1 MPGAP
6 IRDVPKAQ
14 VGRVVQAFVDNGESR
29 VEAIEQSSGLFTVIP
44 GGSKALNFAEGDSPL
59 TARTT
64 RTKKKTSRKKKP
76 A

>member
-6 IRDVPKAQ
+6 IRDVPRDQ

-29 VEAIEQSSGLFTVIP
+29 VEAIKQSNGLFTVIP
-44 GGSKALNFAEGDSPL
+44 GGSKALNFAEGDTPL
-59 TARTT
+59 TAPRTHT
-64 RTKKKTSRKKKP
+64 RKKTTRKKKP